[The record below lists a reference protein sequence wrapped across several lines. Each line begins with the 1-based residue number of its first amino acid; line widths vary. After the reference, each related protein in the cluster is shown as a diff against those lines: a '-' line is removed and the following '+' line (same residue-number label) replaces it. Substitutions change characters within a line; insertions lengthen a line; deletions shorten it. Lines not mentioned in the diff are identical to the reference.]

1 MSHSVSL
8 RGTRTRY
15 GKICLLALLVL
26 SAPVFLS
33 AAPGDLLSVE
43 FEIRLEPEDVDAFI
57 AELFA
62 GYRAPQA
69 KFAVETYIIT
79 YESRYADGEESVNT
93 AQLLVPQVA
102 RAAQIPVY
110 WFNPG
115 STGIVDACAV
125 TMEHTTPIRWGNYR
139 GHTLAMAG
147 QGLVG
152 VVPDYPGFGDPSRLQ
167 QYYHAES
174 EAFAVLDGL
183 RALRSALSQLD
194 GGPEPSGIYLG
205 GYSQGGH
212 AAFAAADWRT
222 RYAPNVRIDGIVG
235 FGPAADVPAV
245 IEEYM
250 VASPLLMHVYGT
262 IYGED
267 IFDLSR
273 IYQAQWAET
282 MVYDITR
289 QCIRGLQRYYPWSVP
304 DLFSPEFARALQRDS
319 LAKDF
324 PEIHR
329 ILAANSTGLTG
340 HGVPAIVLQGTNDI
354 VVYPPTQ
361 DRFVTA
367 LRERGSDV
375 TYRVFQGAR
384 HDTRQIGFF
393 DALNWIQQRERE
405 LKS

>member
-1 MSHSVSL
+1 MPQRPGFRRPPAWPVVL
-8 RGTRTRY
+8 
-15 GKICLLALLVL
+15 CLLLVSVLLLPTALL
-26 SAPVFLS
+26 

-43 FEIRLEPEDVDAFI
+43 PEMRLEPGEVDAFI
-57 AELFA
+57 SELFA
-62 GYRAPQA
+62 GYRAPRA
-69 KFAVETYIIT
+69 KFAVETFIIT
-79 YESRYADGEESVNT
+79 YESRYADGTPSVNT

-102 RAAQIPVY
+102 RESSIPVY

-139 GHTLAMAG
+139 GHTLAMVG
-147 QGLVG
+147 QGLLG
-152 VVPDYPGFGDPSRLQ
+152 VVPDYPGFGDPDRLQ

-183 RALRSALSQLD
+183 RAVRAATRQLRPDLRLS
-194 GGPEPSGIYLG
+194 GNYLG

-222 RYAPNVRIDGIVG
+222 RYAPDVRIDGIVG
-235 FGPAADVPAV
+235 YGPATDVPAV

-273 IYQAQWAET
+273 IYQPRWAET

-289 QCIRGLQRYYPWSVP
+289 QCIRGLQQFYPWSVP
-304 DLFSPEFARALQRDS
+304 DLFSADFARALQRDS
-319 LAKDF
+319 LAADF
-324 PEIHR
+324 PEIYR
-329 ILAANSTGLTG
+329 ILAANSTGLAG

-375 TYRVFQGAR
+375 TYRIFEGAR

-405 LKS
+405 LNS